1 MAANRAVKVLLVS
14 SHPVQYAAPLYRLY
28 ARDPRLDVTVAYC
41 SLQGAE
47 PGVDPEF
54 GVQVAWDVPLL
65 EGYRWL
71 HPPNRSPRP
80 GLRGFF
86 GLVNPG
92 LARIIW
98 RERPHVVVCY
108 GWRAASF
115 WIAALAAKLAGAKL
129 IFTTDA
135 HTLKPRGGLR
145 AKAAL
150 KRVLLPFFFRFAD
163 AAFGPSSRTLALL
176 RSLGVQEDR
185 LFLTHYVVDNR
196 FFAAGAVAADR
207 IGVRR
212 RWGLSEDAFVVLFV
226 GKLAPWKRPA
236 DVLAA
241 ITRVPDAFAALAGEG
256 PLRADLESRAAR
268 PDLAGRVRFLGFVN
282 QRALP
287 EVYAAAD
294 VLVLTSEYEAFGL
307 VVNEAFC
314 CGLPTVVTEA
324 CGAAGDLVR
333 DGETG
338 YIIPV
343 GDVDAL
349 ADRLRCLAADPDLRR
364 ALGAAAR
371 TRMDEWG
378 PEQNAGAF
386 AEACLTLTGRQS
398 PRTHSARSAIRS
410 RVSPGP

>member
-1 MAANRAVKVLLVS
+1 MAANRPVKVLLVS

-28 ARDPRLDVTVAYC
+28 ARDPRLDMTVAYC

-54 GVQVAWDVPLL
+54 GVEVVWDVPLL
-65 EGYRWL
+65 EGYRWV

-98 RERPHVVVCY
+98 RERPDIVVCY
-108 GWRAASF
+108 GWWAASF
-115 WIAALAAKLAGAKL
+115 WIAALTAKLAGAKL
-129 IFTTDA
+129 VFTTDA
-135 HTLKPRGGLR
+135 HTLQPREGLR

-150 KRVLLPFFFRFAD
+150 KRVLLPLFFRLAD

-176 RSLGVQEDR
+176 RSLGVREER

-196 FFAAGAVAADR
+196 FFQAGAAAACR
-207 IGVRR
+207 IEVRW
-212 RWGLSEDAFVVLFV
+212 RWNLPEEAFVVLFV
-226 GKLAPWKRPA
+226 GKLVPWKRPA
-236 DVLAA
+236 DVLEAVA
-241 ITRVPDAFAALAGEG
+241 RVPGVFAVLAGEG
-256 PLRADLESRAAR
+256 PLRATLESRAASS
-268 PDLAGRVRFLGFVN
+268 DLAGRVRFLGFVN

-287 EVYAAAD
+287 EVYAASD

-314 CGLPTVVTEA
+314 CGLPAIVTEA

-338 YIIPV
+338 YIVPV

-349 ADRLRCLAADPDLRR
+349 ADRLRRLASDPELLKTMGEKAR
-364 ALGAAAR
+364 AR
-371 TRMDEWG
+371 IREWG
-378 PEQNAGAF
+378 PEQNARAF
-386 AEACLTLTGRQS
+386 AEACLTLAGR
-398 PRTHSARSAIRS
+398 
-410 RVSPGP
+410 